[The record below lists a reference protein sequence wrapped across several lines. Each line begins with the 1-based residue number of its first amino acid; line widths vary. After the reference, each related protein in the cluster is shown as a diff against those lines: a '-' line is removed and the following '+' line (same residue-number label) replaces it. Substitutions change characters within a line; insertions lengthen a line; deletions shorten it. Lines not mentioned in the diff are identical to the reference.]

1 MGRTMNRHISFL
13 RTVFMGTALIVCCI
27 VAPSHAQEEKPVVIT
42 GKLVGYGKSSI
53 VVEGEQID
61 LCEEA
66 EVLDPLE
73 RQIHTDGLV
82 ATETVSVVI
91 RDGCAIEVKALEIRR

>member
-1 MGRTMNRHISFL
+1 MGRYMNRHISFL
-13 RTVFMGTALIVCCI
+13 RTLFTGTALSVCCLL
-27 VAPSHAQEEKPVVIT
+27 APSHAQEEKPVVVT

-66 EVLDPLE
+66 QVLDPAE
-73 RQIHTDGLV
+73 RQIHIDGLV
-82 ATETVSVVI
+82 ATETVSVII
-91 RDGCAIEVKALEIRR
+91 RDGCAIEVKALEIRK

>member
-1 MGRTMNRHISFL
+1 MNRHTSFL
-13 RTVFMGTALIVCCI
+13 KTLLTATALSVCCLL
-27 VAPSHAQEEKPVVIT
+27 APSHGQEEKPVVVT

-53 VVEGEQID
+53 VVVGEQID

-66 EVLDPLE
+66 KVLDPGE
-73 RQIHTDGLV
+73 RQIQMDGLV
-82 ATETVSVVI
+82 ATETVSVII